1 MWKNQSPYAPLVGIQ
16 NGVIAQENSRAGPQK
31 FKADLPHDPATPI
44 LGIYIFQR
52 TQSRDSNRY
61 LHTDVQS
68 NVVHNRQKVDA
79 TQMSISGRR
88 DKPNV
93 VHPYNRIFLSLKR
106 RGILAHTTRMNLE
119 DIMLKDIRQSQED
132 KQRMIPLI
140 GGPQSSQVLETKSRW
155 WLPDAGGGE

>member
-31 FKADLPHDPATPI
+31 FNADLPHDPATPI

-68 NVVHNRQKVDA
+68 NVVHNCQKVDA

-119 DIMLKDIRQSQED
+119 DIMLSEIHKRTNAI
-132 KQRMIPLI
+132 
-140 GGPQSSQVLETKSRW
+140 
-155 WLPDAGGGE
+155 